1 MKKLSIL
8 LTLLIALALVFASC
22 GAATNM
28 MAKDELYF
36 TTEDSADINLS
47 FGSNSGKGE
56 TLIDGSTTT
65 TTSNDLA
72 NRKLIKDATMEVQ
85 TKTFDVFMDELTLAI
100 ARYSGFVQNSSV
112 RGSSYTSANSRRS
125 ANITARIPAEEL
137 ENFKTDVSGIG
148 NVTYY
153 NESLRDVTLS
163 YVDTESHIKALKAEQ
178 EALLNLLAKAD
189 YIEAIIEVQTRLTEV
204 NYQLETYESHLRTYD
219 DLIAYSTITINVS
232 EVERVTIVE
241 KQNAWQRMGTE
252 FVNNLKDI
260 LSGAENFFVWFV
272 ASIPYI
278 ILIAVAVVV
287 VVIVLRRIIKK
298 KKNAIPSKT
307 EE

>member
-28 MAKDELYF
+28 MAKDEVYF

-47 FGSNSGKGE
+47 LGSNGGKVE
-56 TLIDGSTTT
+56 TTTDGSTTAN
-65 TTSNDLA
+65 NDLA
-72 NRKLIKDATMEVQ
+72 NRKLIKNATMEVQ
-85 TKTFDVFMDELTLAI
+85 TKTFDAFMDELTIAI
-100 ARYSGFVQNSSV
+100 SNYGGFVQNSSV

-125 ANITARIPAEEL
+125 ANITARIPAEHL

-204 NYQLETYESHLRTYD
+204 NYQLESYESQLRTYD

-232 EVERVTIVE
+232 EVERVTVVQ
-241 KQNAWQRMGTE
+241 KQTAWQRMGTK

-260 LSGAENFFVWFV
+260 LTGAENFFVWLV

-287 VVIVLRRIIKK
+287 AVIVLRKLIKK
-298 KKNAIPSKT
+298 KKTKLPPKT